1 MYNVEGYEFESME
14 IAQKA
19 KKEAEAIKYIKK
31 QTKMDNPDVVLQL
44 YNKLLQK
51 KMFETPVGLAF
62 MDELQE
68 YLRTIP
74 YIKNEDIRPISVPE
88 VKTKKSKPVKKQ
100 VTPSESAVV
109 KKYKNR
115 YHFTLFLSIVFGVI
129 IISMFLIMYISG
141 NNTTI
146 LNYENAI
153 IDKYES
159 WEADLEEREAA
170 LEKREAAY
178 GQD

>member
-1 MYNVEGYEFESME
+1 MYSVEGYEFESME
-14 IAQKA
+14 IAEKA
-19 KKEAEAIKYIKK
+19 KKEANAIKYIKS

-51 KMFETPVGLAF
+51 KMFETPVGMAF
-62 MDELQE
+62 LDELQE

-74 YIKNEDIRPISVPE
+74 YIKNEDIRPIAVLE
-88 VKTKKSKPVKKQ
+88 TKTKKKKPVRQ
-100 VTPSESAVV
+100 QPAISENALI
-109 KKYKNR
+109 KKYKKK
-115 YHFTLFLSIVFGVI
+115 YHFTLFLSIVFGAI
-129 IISMFLIMYISG
+129 IISMFAIMYISG

-159 WEADLEEREAA
+159 WEAELESREAE
-170 LEKREAAY
+170 LNKREAANE
-178 GQD
+178 QN